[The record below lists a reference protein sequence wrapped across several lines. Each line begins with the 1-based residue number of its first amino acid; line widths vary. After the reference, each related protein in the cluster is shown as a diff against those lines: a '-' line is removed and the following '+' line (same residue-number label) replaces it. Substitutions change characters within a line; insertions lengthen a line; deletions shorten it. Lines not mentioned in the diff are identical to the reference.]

1 MTEPVVQDT
10 FIMEL
15 YEPDFWSRIREEQR
29 IKEPTYD
36 NKPVYLGWDK
46 SIALARIVYDRVNDS
61 ENPVRCF
68 VTYTTNTLMHLT
80 NPKILT
86 TKSDRHN
93 APKMISTLQKF
104 LEKTH
109 RVPEQIF
116 NNKQLIACSLFY
128 ALTNSKTR
136 EKIKKEMEKSIWK
149 DEDKGVYREGYSK
162 EQARVIAPCPD
173 KALKVLRAM
182 EMEENT
188 EKMYA
193 TAWKK
198 SQRPEMKCNLTTSD
212 RRMAAEPREDKPR
225 DSRRRRDSSR
235 SRSGWASPSR
245 TKGCFRCAGDS
256 SSSRSRSRS
265 ASKDKNSK
273 KKDKKKKRSQ
283 SNPSATSASGSRSRS
298 GSRGRCERRKGRR
311 DSVSNLAVSSSLM
324 AESASESEPTESE
337 QDEPRKKESGR
348 RGTSNR
354 SQTPARPSKSEKGSS
369 RRSGGRFS
377 RHAR

>member
-1 MTEPVVQDT
+1 MMGLAPNSSSKASLTMKPLDWAAWPDRARAYFNQQRLFLTEPVVQDT

-86 TKSDRHN
+86 TN
-93 APKMISTLQKF
+93 
-104 LEKTH
+104 
-109 RVPEQIF
+109 
-116 NNKQLIACSLFY
+116 

-149 DEDKGVYREGYSK
+149 DEDKGVYREGYNK

-283 SNPSATSASGSRSRS
+283 LSPSATSASGSRSRS